1 MTAPIT
7 DLPDRFRTAPI
18 AVEVIARYR
27 GKCSRC
33 GHWWKPNSLIAKTTA
48 GQYICWNCIRT
59 IDTWLATIDPDAA
72 HKDDTPA
79 HP

>member
-1 MTAPIT
+1 MTTPT
-7 DLPDRFRTAPI
+7 TCLPDRFRPAPI

-27 GKCSRC
+27 GKCTRC
-33 GHWWKPNSLIAKTTA
+33 GRWWRPASLVAKTTA

-59 IDTWLATIDPDAA
+59 IETWLEPVNADAG

-79 HP
+79 YP